1 MEVRQQRLYRFK
13 FESCFG
19 IWVDEEVG
27 RCRAGD
33 DFPCA
38 GSNGMF
44 ERANR
49 CGTDGDDA
57 TGAAESLIDG

>member
-1 MEVRQQRLYRFK
+1 MEIRQHRLDH
-13 FESCFG
+13 FEFETDFG

-27 RCRAGD
+27 RCWAGGD
-33 DFPCA
+33 CSRTR
-38 GSNGMF
+38 SNGMF

-49 CGTDGDDA
+49 CGADGDNA